1 MLQEITS
8 VKQDDPTLRRRWF
21 QDDFFDLFVWQSP
34 VTVIVGFQLCYD
46 IHSHERVLS
55 WRETSGFSH
64 NRIDG
69 GEATPSKNM
78 TPILVADG
86 RLPIEE
92 VLPRFVER
100 SGSIDRIISEFIANK
115 LREFSRHLAPRTEPS
130 SKPSQNTHNR

>member
-1 MLQEITS
+1 
-8 VKQDDPTLRRRWF
+8 
-21 QDDFFDLFVWQSP
+21 
-34 VTVIVGFQLCYD
+34 
-46 IHSHERVLS
+46 
-55 WRETSGFSH
+55 
-64 NRIDG
+64 
-69 GEATPSKNM
+69 M

-115 LREFSRHLAPRTEPS
+115 LREFSRHLAPRSEPS